1 MTTRLPVALTLCAA
15 LLVAVPAASPAS
27 GASAAAKKTC
37 KKVKGKK
44 RCKPVKK
51 KKKTVSAKVPAD
63 GSYSSG
69 DGSLSI
75 GVGTTAGKRS
85 VAVRVSIP
93 LTCMPSGVTQ
103 PRTLAVVNIPLT
115 GASFSGQSP
124 QDDQFG
130 FGQTTVTG
138 TFLSATRVH
147 VAAQNANYKNGPES
161 CSGSVDLTVNI
172 KAGH

>member
-1 MTTRLPVALTLCAA
+1 MTARLPVALTLCAA
-15 LLVAVPAASPAS
+15 LLVAAPAASPAS
-27 GASAAAKKTC
+27 GASAAAKKKC

-51 KKKTVSAKVPAD
+51 KTVATNVPAD
-63 GSYSSG
+63 GSYNSS
-69 DGSLSI
+69 DGSLNI
-75 GVGTTAGKRS
+75 GVGTKAGKRT
-85 VAVRVSIP
+85 VAVRVRIP

-124 QDDQFG
+124 QDDQYG

-138 TFLSATRVH
+138 AFLSATRVH
-147 VAAQNANYKNGPES
+147 VAAQTANYKNGPES